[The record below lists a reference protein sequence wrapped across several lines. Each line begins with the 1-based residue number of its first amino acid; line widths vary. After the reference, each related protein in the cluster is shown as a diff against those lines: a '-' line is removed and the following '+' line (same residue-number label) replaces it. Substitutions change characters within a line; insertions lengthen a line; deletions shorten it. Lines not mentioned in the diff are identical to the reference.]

1 MKAVNTDYV
10 FISRGVVKFTEN
22 SRLDTLL
29 NTITTTIAVAVA
41 SSTRSVETGQVLYLF
56 MIISI

>member
-29 NTITTTIAVAVA
+29 DAITTTIAVA
-41 SSTRSVETGQVLYLF
+41 STTRSVETGQVLYLF
-56 MIISI
+56 MIISV